1 MRKVSKTG
9 LLSKM
14 TPNVADRIAKLQR
27 DLNTH
32 EDELH
37 LVLTEALTGAPRHKH
52 VTQAA

>member
-14 TPNVADRIAKLQR
+14 TPNVADLITELQR
-27 DLNTH
+27 DLETH
-32 EDELH
+32 DDEFH